1 MTAEKGA
8 LIRQLCKRKPIPA
21 RLEMSISVIQRLVA
35 NIHND
40 WRILANVSQVA
51 LVAKNLPAN
60 AVDARDVG
68 SIPGWG
74 SSPGEGHDH
83 PLQYSC
89 LEKSLGQRSL
99 VGYSPWGCKRVGQD

>member
-51 LVAKNLPAN
+51 LVAKNLPAK
-60 AVDARDVG
+60 AGDVRDVG
-68 SIPGWG
+68 LILG
-74 SSPGEGHDH
+74 SGRSPGQGNGS
-83 PLQYSC
+83 PL
-89 LEKSLGQRSL
+89 
-99 VGYSPWGCKRVGQD
+99 